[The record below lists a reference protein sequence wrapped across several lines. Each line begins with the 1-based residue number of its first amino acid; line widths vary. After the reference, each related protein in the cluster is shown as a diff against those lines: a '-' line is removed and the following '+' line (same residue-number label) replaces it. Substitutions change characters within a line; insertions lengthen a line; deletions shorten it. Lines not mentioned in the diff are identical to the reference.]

1 MGLRR
6 LRGRLIFLPGF
17 EVLADDEFPPCWGRA
32 AYASLFGDRI
42 SLQDP
47 KFGGI
52 LCRRFTH
59 ILSDPDDY
67 ITITNMDPETNTHM
81 TPSRLRRKGRGP
93 TCVTISTGDTSSSFC
108 EGRGSCLLAHS
119 LLGHFSNA
127 GSIFSKREESCVT
140 KQTSMSEDK
149 AETEETIAEEQK
161 EEEQTHTEANG
172 RITDNTEKSNY
183 VQNII
188 HSELS
193 LNNKLRDTGSSIPS
207 DESTASWIAAMAA
220 LPMAPGC
227 LIAGWLMEKFGRR
240 NSHYMICAPF
250 LLGWLL
256 IACANNL
263 ALMLLGRFFTGLCV
277 GLLGPLGPVFISET
291 TDPKYRGIFLAGI
304 SLAIA
309 VGILV
314 AHVIGTF
321 VHWQWT
327 AMICCVFPV
336 ISIMLL
342 TIIPESPTWL
352 ISKGQTE
359 DGIKAF
365 GWLRGYSDEAKA
377 ELKGI
382 LDSKKAE
389 ENKPVMT
396 LGQQLANLKSPELLK
411 PLMIMIIFFVTC
423 QFSGVN
429 AIAFYSIEIIEK
441 AVGKGLD
448 HYLAMIVIDSLR
460 TVMSVVAC
468 VICKKYGRRP
478 LCMISGI
485 FTAVSMVGLSM
496 YLYWTEGTQT
506 NMTWL
511 PLTCLMTYICAISIG
526 LVPLPWMMCGE
537 LFPTK
542 VRGLGSGI
550 SSATTFVAFFVVVK
564 TAPGMMSNLGEVTT
578 FLTYGLVAL
587 IGTCVLYFILP
598 ETKGKSLQEIEEK
611 FKKPKQT
618 GTLSLTMLMAYFIT
632 TPLMDSLGRRYTH
645 IILTIPAIA
654 GWLVIV
660 MATTVSE
667 IIIGRILN
675 GISIGMLFTLRSALI
690 GEYTS
695 PQYRGGLLTT
705 ASLSQAFGSEYSAII
720 MAVSVTPAADK
731 P

>member
-1 MGLRR
+1 M
-6 LRGRLIFLPGF
+6 
-17 EVLADDEFPPCWGRA
+17 
-32 AYASLFGDRI
+32 
-42 SLQDP
+42 
-47 KFGGI
+47 
-52 LCRRFTH
+52 
-59 ILSDPDDY
+59 
-67 ITITNMDPETNTHM
+67 
-81 TPSRLRRKGRGP
+81 
-93 TCVTISTGDTSSSFC
+93 
-108 EGRGSCLLAHS
+108 
-119 LLGHFSNA
+119 
-127 GSIFSKREESCVT
+127 
-140 KQTSMSEDK
+140 TSMSGDK

-193 LNNKLRDTGSSIPS
+193 LNNKVMRDDMLLPDSKTVAKFSPIWKQCLASFATILLTFTSGLTSGYSAILLPQLRDTGSSIPS

-611 FKKPKQT
+611 FKKPKQ
-618 GTLSLTMLMAYFIT
+618 S
-632 TPLMDSLGRRYTH
+632 
-645 IILTIPAIA
+645 IA
-654 GWLVIV
+654 
-660 MATTVSE
+660 
-667 IIIGRILN
+667 
-675 GISIGMLFTLRSALI
+675 
-690 GEYTS
+690 
-695 PQYRGGLLTT
+695 
-705 ASLSQAFGSEYSAII
+705 
-720 MAVSVTPAADK
+720 
-731 P
+731 